1 MLSFNFA
8 KPGGCLS
15 PRLIFF
21 LIFFSAT
28 SYSQTKS
35 NLEIFYQ
42 LVESSISN
50 ASENINE
57 GTAIIELI
65 LPGNYSVFRN
75 QILLGLQKQGVR
87 QENLK
92 QFATGFNYVLEN
104 AKVNYGDIFRKSFL
118 GDYFTSRKIFI
129 KGNYLINIYSESN
142 RSLVENP
149 FEIVYEDTIRVDEV
163 QALENSQYSFT
174 KGELPSEPFFASLL
188 EPVVAVAAAAVAVYL
203 FFSVRSK

>member
-75 QILLGLQKQGVR
+75 QILLGTSEAG
-87 QENLK
+87 
-92 QFATGFNYVLEN
+92 
-104 AKVNYGDIFRKSFL
+104 RKAGKFK
-118 GDYFTSRKIFI
+118 TVCHRI
-129 KGNYLINIYSESN
+129 
-142 RSLVENP
+142 
-149 FEIVYEDTIRVDEV
+149 
-163 QALENSQYSFT
+163 
-174 KGELPSEPFFASLL
+174 
-188 EPVVAVAAAAVAVYL
+188 
-203 FFSVRSK
+203 